1 MLREQA
7 GSSNGGRFGAITI
20 LATFLL
26 ASANLIVPSA
36 LPVPL
41 RVDNVINAAIP
52 HVMSAL
58 TELKSM
64 YDASSA
70 SGAGTQPT
78 RSGAANTTAATAP
91 SQSRSPVAA
100 AAATPGPKTSPRSA
114 TPVPAIVNQTAG
126 STAHPSQSNSPTPTT
141 QGTSVPVHAPPTAAP
156 PATQAPA
163 APSPAVASSPTI
175 QIRSPLTEKAYSGII
190 SVDAFAT
197 NVTSVSYRVDESGDI
212 AMSYEQ
218 SLKIWRAPL
227 NTTTVSNGI
236 HNVTVI
242 GLGSSTSVV
251 QDRAWRIQVSNATA
265 TSPPV
270 LTPAPTSPPVV
281 TRQGAKVFGVNVNG
295 AEFGDQNL
303 PGTANTD
310 YIYPTEGGRQ
320 SYLAS
325 KSLSLVRL
333 PFRWERVQRSAMSP
347 LHAYDIAGLRSVL
360 EAARVAGEKV
370 ILDLHNYG
378 RYYGAPLT
386 KADAARF
393 ADVWGKIAAEF
404 SGHPALFGYELMNEP
419 HDLPEGSDSWAFL
432 SQAAT
437 DAIRRADTTSWILIP
452 GYGWQTARFW
462 PENNASLSI
471 NDPSGKLLYAA
482 HQYFDA
488 DYSGSYSRTY
498 DADKTYPTIGVD
510 RVRPFLDWLAARNV
524 RGILTEYGVPDSDP
538 RWLDVLEG
546 FMSALDADAR
556 IFGGTYWAS
565 GPWWGTYPL
574 SVEPRNGMDR
584 PQMSVLARH
593 GTRN

>member
-1 MLREQA
+1 LLREQA

-36 LPVPL
+36 LPVAL
-41 RVDNVINAAIP
+41 RADTVINAAIP
-52 HVMSAL
+52 HVMSAF
-58 TELKSM
+58 TEFMSM
-64 YDASSA
+64 YEASSA
-70 SGAGTQPT
+70 SGTGTQST
-78 RSGAANTTAATAP
+78 QSGAANTTAATAP

-100 AAATPGPKTSPRSA
+100 AAATPSPKTTPRSA
-114 TPVPAIVNQTAG
+114 TPVPATVNPAAG
-126 STAHPSQSNSPTPTT
+126 STARPSQSTSPTPTT
-141 QGTSVPVHAPPTAAP
+141 QGTSVPVHAPSTPAP
-156 PATQAPA
+156 LATQAPA
-163 APSPAVASSPTI
+163 APSAVASSPTI
-175 QIRSPLTEKAYSGII
+175 QIRSPLTEKAYSGTI

-236 HNVTVI
+236 HNITVI
-242 GLGSSTSVV
+242 GLGFGTSVV

-270 LTPAPTSPPVV
+270 VTPAPTSPPVAA
-281 TRQGAKVFGVNVNG
+281 RQGAKVFGVNVNG

-310 YIYPTEGGRQ
+310 YVYPTEGGRQ

-333 PFRWERVQRSAMSP
+333 PFRWERVQRSAMAP
-347 LHAYDIAGLRSVL
+347 LHADDIAGLRSVL

-404 SGHPALFGYELMNEP
+404 RGHPALFGYELMNEP

-452 GYGWQTARFW
+452 GYGWQTARYW
-462 PENNASLSI
+462 PENNASLNI

-488 DYSGSYSRTY
+488 DYTGSYSRTY

-524 RGILTEYGVPDSDP
+524 RGILTEYGVPDNDP

-546 FMSALDADAR
+546 FLSALDADAR
-556 IFGGTYWAS
+556 VLGGTYWAC

-574 SVEPRNGMDR
+574 SVEPRNGIDR